1 VRLAAVA
8 PGNRGGGPLIVR
20 AGGHVARVLA
30 EVARGV
36 EQRRRRRVCGS
47 LLILGVHF
55 LDEAG
60 GQHLVVEERLADGGL
75 VERLRLLRHLLV
87 DARLRGGGLRGER
100 LLDGGAL
107 LGEDLLQLRDA
118 QPGDAAPDALRDDL
132 VGLLASGRERR
143 EVLLGLLGR
152 FVPNQRLEHVRDLGG
167 GVSRR
172 AARAQ
177 LLLGAL
183 APDLLEAVLGDAGVA
198 LRRRGAPGVAGEE
211 LGAGHLP
218 LAVDKRVQAV
228 PLLVAVAAL
237 AGVDFRRAEL
247 GGVPR
252 ASAVAAH
259 LLEELGAAHLAVGT
273 RLVLDEMA
281 GKNGLGEPLRLAEG
295 AVFLEPLG
303 RGGGAL
309 LVRDFADGRH
319 F

>member
-1 VRLAAVA
+1 MRLAAVA
-8 PGNRGGGPLIVR
+8 PARAPLIVR
-20 AGGHVARVLA
+20 AGGHVARVLG

-36 EQRRRRRVCGS
+36 EQRRLLRRGS
-47 LLILGVHF
+47 LLVLGVHF

-60 GQHLVVEERLADGGL
+60 GQHLVVEERLADDGL
-75 VERLRLLRHLLV
+75 LERLRLLRHLLV
-87 DARLRGGGLRGER
+87 DARLGGDAR

-118 QPGDAAPDALRDDL
+118 QPGDAAPDALRGDL
-132 VGLLASGRERR
+132 VGLLAGGRERR

-152 FVPNQRLEHVRDLGG
+152 FVPGQRLEHVRGLGR

-172 AARAQ
+172 AAH
-177 LLLGAL
+177 LLPAA

-198 LRRRGAPGVAGEE
+198 LRRRGAPGVAGKQ

-237 AGVDFRRAEL
+237 AGVGFRRAEL

-252 ASAVAAH
+252 APAVAAH
-259 LLEELGAAHLAVGT
+259 LLEEFGAAHLAIGT

-281 GKNGLGEPLRLAEG
+281 GKDGLGEPLRLAEG

-303 RGGGAL
+303 GVGAAL

>member
-8 PGNRGGGPLIVR
+8 PARAPLIVR
-20 AGGHVARVLA
+20 GAVRVLR
-30 EVARGV
+30 EVPRGV
-36 EQRRRRRVCGS
+36 EQRRLFRRGVQ
-47 LLILGVHF
+47 LILGVHF

-60 GQHLVVEERLADGGL
+60 GQHLVVEERLADDGL
-75 VERLRLLRHLLV
+75 LERLLRHLLV
-87 DARLRGGGLRGER
+87 DAR

-107 LGEDLLQLRDA
+107 LGEDLLQLGDA
-118 QPGDAAPDALRDDL
+118 QPSDAAPDALRGDL
-132 VGLLASGRERR
+132 VGLLAGGRERR

-152 FVPNQRLEHVRDLGG
+152 FVPSQRLEHVRGLGW

-172 AARAQ
+172 AAH
-177 LLLGAL
+177 LLLPVAPEL
-183 APDLLEAVLGDAGVA
+183 LLPVAPDLLEAALGDAGGA
-198 LRRRGAPGVAGEE
+198 LRRRGAPDVAGKQ
-211 LGAGHLP
+211 LRARHLP
-218 LAVDKRVQAV
+218 LAVHPQVEAV

-237 AGVDFRRAEL
+237 AGVEFRWAEL

-252 ASAVAAH
+252 APAVAAH

-281 GKNGLGEPLRLAEG
+281 SKDGLGEPLRLAEG
-295 AVFLEPLG
+295 AEFLEPL
-303 RGGGAL
+303 GGGAL